1 MDQLLTCRRR
11 QARRLLLLRMLRILL
26 VITVATV
33 IQAALPYIVSRELAF
48 ADPGFDERYMIDGG
62 GE

>member
-1 MDQLLTCRRR
+1 
-11 QARRLLLLRMLRILL
+11 MLRILL